1 MVFGEPDVTV
11 RPAEAAGQPEV
22 EIHGVDVFDPTTG
35 AVRSHSTDDI
45 ACWFMDTS
53 YNGDPFLVRHAYF
66 SGAESM
72 QTPGQA

>member
-11 RPAEAAGQPEV
+11 RPAEAAGQLKV